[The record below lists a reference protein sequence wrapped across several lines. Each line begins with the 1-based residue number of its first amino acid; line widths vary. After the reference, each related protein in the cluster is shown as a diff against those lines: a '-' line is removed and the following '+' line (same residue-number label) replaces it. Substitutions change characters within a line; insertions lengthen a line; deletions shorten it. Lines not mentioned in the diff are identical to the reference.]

1 MKIIVII
8 LMSLLLASCIKE
20 AIVPRSVV
28 ITIDDA
34 PNFPENTGKMLD
46 VLKKHNV
53 KATFFCIGS
62 YVDNTTSYLL
72 DRMKNEGHMICNHS
86 YTHPDFQTMEMSE
99 IETELSKTQAIISKY
114 TDVKL
119 FRPPYGSISE
129 EQEAYLFKKGYD
141 CVMWD
146 WDATD
151 WDPEVSVERIKNYY
165 LNKLNNCDIER
176 PVLLFHLTKNSV
188 TCLDWLLTELER
200 RNIKVETLWEE

>member
-72 DRMKNEGHMICNHS
+72 DRMKNEGHMIYNHS
-86 YTHPDFQTMEMSE
+86 YSHPYFEAMS
-99 IETELSKTQAIISKY
+99 IEEVEKELDITQKMFSKY

-165 LNKLNNCDIER
+165 LNKLNTCDIEK